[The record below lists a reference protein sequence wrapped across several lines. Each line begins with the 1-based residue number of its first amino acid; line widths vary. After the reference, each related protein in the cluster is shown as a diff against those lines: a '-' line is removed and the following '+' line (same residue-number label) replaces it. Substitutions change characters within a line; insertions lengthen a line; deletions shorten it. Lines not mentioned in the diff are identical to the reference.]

1 MAVKNSATDSFLK
14 TSHPLGRIAAMKK
27 QVSFGLAVAC
37 LALIT
42 GCAMFQES
50 GQSAVVGTWTN
61 SLGTIWALKA
71 DGTFQVAL
79 NNSNRVSVWGK
90 YTVTGDTMTINEVHG
105 KTPKSCKHPATY
117 KFQRNG
123 DMLTFTKV
131 SDTCKLREKNV
142 LAGWKPW
149 KGK

>member
-1 MAVKNSATDSFLK
+1 MNK
-14 TSHPLGRIAAMKK
+14 I
-27 QVSFGLAVAC
+27 VSFGLAVGC

-50 GQSAVVGTWTN
+50 GQSAVVGTWSN
-61 SLGTIWALKA
+61 SLGTVWALKA

-79 NNSNRVSVWGK
+79 NNSTRPSVWGK
-90 YTVTGDTMTINEVHG
+90 YTVTGDMMEIHEVRG
-105 KTPKSCKHPATY
+105 KTPKSCKGPATY

-131 SDTCKLREKNV
+131 SDKCKLREQNV